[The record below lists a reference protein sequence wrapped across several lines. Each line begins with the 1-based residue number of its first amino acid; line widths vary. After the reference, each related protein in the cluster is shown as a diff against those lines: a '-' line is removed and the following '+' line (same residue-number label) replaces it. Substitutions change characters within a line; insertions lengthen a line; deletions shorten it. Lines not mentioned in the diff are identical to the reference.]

1 LADKSA
7 VPRQKSGVLFD
18 YHQHLI
24 ALSKII
30 RKLDCRV
37 DYDPEN
43 EMISLAY
50 LGKRESY
57 RTVLSF
63 NENPVAFTMDHID
76 QYETILN
83 SALFETGD
91 VEDTDVETGIVL
103 APFSAIVLRK
113 KM

>member
-1 LADKSA
+1 
-7 VPRQKSGVLFD
+7 
-18 YHQHLI
+18 
-24 ALSKII
+24 
-30 RKLDCRV
+30 
-37 DYDPEN
+37 
-43 EMISLAY
+43 
-50 LGKRESY
+50 
-57 RTVLSF
+57 VLSF